1 MCVHH
6 FKRLS
11 VYVKDD
17 NVDSTALGSSPK
29 FHWMIEKG
37 MVGLIGWWGCQSA
50 AWHEFVSFL
59 ICGHDKETSYFRS
72 NLRSCGHIGCCTDK
86 MGCFFFSA
94 CLGFFNF
101 IFLSTLFLCV
111 ALHPACLEELWYHYL
126 LNGFS
131 GSLVFHLFHISG
143 LRHDRFIFSFDLFSI
158 SIISVHQSWT
168 ILIFLFTK
176 QKSKRRH
183 ETHFT
188 THLINMISSCCKLT

>member
-101 IFLSTLFLCV
+101 IFCQLYFFVLLCILHVWKSCGIIICWMDFLALWCFIYSIFQACV
-111 ALHPACLEELWYHYL
+111 MTDSYSVLT
-126 LNGFS
+126 
-131 GSLVFHLFHISG
+131 
-143 LRHDRFIFSFDLFSI
+143 SFPFPS
-158 SIISVHQSWT
+158 
-168 ILIFLFTK
+168 
-176 QKSKRRH
+176 
-183 ETHFT
+183 
-188 THLINMISSCCKLT
+188 